1 MDHFSYTYGTDFEYV
16 ANADQLVLM
25 TRPSDGSEGLERSV
39 LEKLAASHA
48 FAQSARLEPF
58 AASVQKSIEDTRGL
72 AAELAATGEI
82 VSQSQ
87 KDIARTLGRLILDR
101 HSIYLYAD
109 VLDAP
114 DVCWENP
121 DLDPLYRLVSKDLEL
136 APRVELLNA
145 RVEVVRELLVVLSG
159 ELQVFYFPPTI
170 MSFGVRRRASACVGA
185 IMHAFAC
192 MLWIACQSVQVHVR
206 LRGSACV
213 CLC

>member
-1 MDHFSYTYGTDFEYV
+1 VDHFSYTYGTDFEYV

-170 MSFGVRRRASACVGA
+170 MSFGVRRRKSACVGA
-185 IMHAFAC
+185 IMHSFAC
-192 MLWIACQSVQVHVR
+192 F
-206 LRGSACV
+206 
-213 CLC
+213 